1 MFYRRYTMTIYTI
14 LFIVEAILVLIGF
27 LVGLKRGM
35 AKALVRLVELIIV
48 AIASLFISK
57 AVMGTLSATVAEILH
72 TNLEEP
78 LKSIL
83 LSSPDAEAL
92 MLGLA
97 GALIIPIIFLVV
109 FAILKLFSLIGLS
122 ALTKLFTKKKDAKK
136 RRLLGGLVGAVT
148 GILVA
153 SVFLCPFY
161 TGAKILT
168 GIPFDKVLEMSSLAD
183 VPEAEMAMEYFPK
196 ADMTP
201 PVSAIFVNAATTFEA
216 DGKKYNA
223 TDEAP
228 KLVALLLDVASSY
241 QESEEKGEDELLGVA
256 AAISATVKHLE
267 DSEYI
272 ATLTTSLLNSIGES
286 IKNGNDVFGIAE
298 GMQGPAADV
307 ILKSL
312 GNILTGVTPENIAAN
327 IAALAGDGEKEG
339 VLTVITE
346 ITSAED
352 ITEVLNDKEK
362 VDKLADSL
370 ITIAEN
376 PDLSSTMDAL
386 TEMGTGMLNE
396 VLPETDTEERE
407 EYMGTLSDSV
417 NELLTATKAT
427 QGDFAASVDTATSI
441 IMEKI
446 SETETEITEGE
457 AKLIAICALHNFGTA
472 ENYANAENAPISI
485 EDIENFF
492 KLNK

>member
-1 MFYRRYTMTIYTI
+1 MTVYTI
-14 LFIVEAILVLIGF
+14 LFIVEAIIVLIGF

-35 AKALVRLVELIIV
+35 AKALVRLAELIIV
-48 AIASLFISK
+48 AIASLLLGRWVLGMLS
-57 AVMGTLSATVAEILH
+57 GTVTELLH
-72 TNLEEP
+72 TTLEDP

-83 LSSPDAEAL
+83 LSTPDAEEL
-92 MLGLA
+92 LLGLV
-97 GALIIPIIFLVV
+97 GALILPVIFLVIFV
-109 FAILKLFSLIGLS
+109 ILKFFSLIGLS
-122 ALTKLFTKKKDAKK
+122 ALTRLVAGKAKK

-153 SVFLCPFY
+153 SVFLCPLF
-161 TGAKILT
+161 TAVKIVATLPKET
-168 GIPFDKVLEMSSLAD
+168 FLFLEEMPDTQAAIDYIPKE
-183 VPEAEMAMEYFPK
+183 
-196 ADMTP
+196 DMTP
-201 PVSAIFVNAATTFEA
+201 PVSAIVVNAAATFESC
-216 DGKKYNA
+216 GKKYNA
-223 TDEAP
+223 TEEAP
-228 KLVALLLDVASSY
+228 RIVALLLDIGKSY
-241 QESEEKGEDELLGVA
+241 TESEQNGDDALISVS

-286 IKNGNDVFGIAE
+286 IKNGNDIFGIAE
-298 GMQGPAADV
+298 GMQGPAADM

-339 VLTVITE
+339 MLTVITE
-346 ITSAED
+346 ITSAGD

-396 VLPETDTEERE
+396 VLPETGTEKRE

-417 NELLTATKAT
+417 NELLTATKTT
-427 QGDFAASVDTATSI
+427 QGDFSASVDTATSI
-441 IMEKI
+441 IMEKV
-446 SETETEITEGE
+446 SATDTEITEGE

>member
-1 MFYRRYTMTIYTI
+1 MTVYTI
-14 LFIVEAILVLIGF
+14 LFIVEALIVLIGF

-35 AKALVRLVELIIV
+35 AKALVRLAELIIV
-48 AIASLFISK
+48 AIVSLLIGRWVTS
-57 AVMGTLSATVAEILH
+57 MLSDTVADLLH
-72 TNLEEP
+72 TNLEDP

-83 LSSPDAEAL
+83 LSTPDAEEL
-92 MLGLA
+92 MLGLV
-97 GALIIPIIFLVV
+97 GALILPIIFVVV
-109 FAILKLFSLIGLS
+109 FAVLKLISLIGLS
-122 ALTKLFTKKKDAKK
+122 LLTKLLTGKLASKK

-153 SVFLCPFY
+153 SVFLCPLF
-161 TGAKILT
+161 TAVKIVAALPEET
-168 GIPFDKVLEMSSLAD
+168 FSALDEMPDAQVITDLIPNK
-183 VPEAEMAMEYFPK
+183 
-196 ADMTP
+196 DMTP
-201 PVSAIFVNAATTFEA
+201 PVSSIFVNAASTFEA
-216 DGKKYNA
+216 CGKKYNA
-223 TDEAP
+223 TEETP
-228 KLVALLLDVASSY
+228 RIVALLLDVVTSY
-241 QESEEKGEDELLGVA
+241 TESEQNGEDALLNVSA
-256 AAISATVKHLE
+256 SISATVKHLE

-298 GMQGPAADV
+298 GMQGPAADM
-307 ILKSL
+307 ILKPL

-327 IAALAGDGEKEG
+327 ISALAGDGEKEG

-346 ITSAED
+346 ITSAGD

-396 VLPETDTEERE
+396 ALPEENSEDRE
-407 EYMGTLSDSV
+407 EYMGTLSESV
-417 NELLTATKAT
+417 NELLAATKET

-446 SETETEITEGE
+446 SETDTEITEGE

-472 ENYANAENAPISI
+472 ENYANAENAPISV

-492 KLNK
+492 KANK